1 MGDAMKYLL
10 ICVGILFIWAVLNQF
25 RVNLLQN
32 EVKKLE
38 INNQNLQTQIGRIQN
53 AEKEASKTIA
63 ALRRA
68 AEADKKN
75 LDWYRQPVPVDVLVE
90 LQKRHNRH

>member
-1 MGDAMKYLL
+1 MGNVMKYIL
-10 ICVGILFIWAVLNQF
+10 ICAGILFIWAVLNQF
-25 RVNLLQN
+25 RINLLQN

-38 INNQNLQTQIGRIQN
+38 INNQNLQIQIGRMQN
-53 AEKEASKTIA
+53 AEKESSKTIS
-63 ALRRA
+63 ALRKA

-75 LDWYRQPVPVDVLVE
+75 LDWYRQPVPADVLAE